1 VLGGDAARDRL
12 VQLLDDSYPNARYN
26 AATGLARQ
34 GDPRCA
40 RVLLAM
46 LDPNNQESVKGE
58 TIDSNREAKRLS
70 VMVNG
75 LRAAGQLLDQLDEK
89 SQTDDTRA
97 IRSEVEKLS
106 EQAEPKAIGLVARDV
121 LRGLARTP

>member
-1 VLGGDAARDRL
+1 
-12 VQLLDDSYPNARYN
+12 
-26 AATGLARQ
+26 
-34 GDPRCA
+34 
-40 RVLLAM
+40 M

-106 EQAEPKAIGLVARDV
+106 EQGEPKAIGLVARDV

>member
-1 VLGGDAARDRL
+1 
-12 VQLLDDSYPNARYN
+12 
-26 AATGLARQ
+26 
-34 GDPRCA
+34 
-40 RVLLAM
+40 
-46 LDPNNQESVKGE
+46 
-58 TIDSNREAKRLS
+58 
-70 VMVNG
+70 MVNG